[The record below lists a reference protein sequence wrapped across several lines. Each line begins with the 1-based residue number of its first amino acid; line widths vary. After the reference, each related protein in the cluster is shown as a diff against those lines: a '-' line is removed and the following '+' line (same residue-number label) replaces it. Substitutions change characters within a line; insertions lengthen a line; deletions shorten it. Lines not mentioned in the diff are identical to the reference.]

1 MSVSKAFNNH
11 FMEFLEDVMVVLPGN
26 KNIKT
31 AKYYV
36 TNLNRLNPTLVI
48 KAWHLYCVVPYS
60 EQIENGDFSFFINK
74 DYKSDVGHR
83 AEYNSG
89 QVLDAIEEI
98 RIAASALS
106 DENQQKI
113 IKYVQNLSK
122 LAIMYNKN
130 K

>member
-1 MSVSKAFNNH
+1 MLH
-11 FMEFLEDVMVVLPGN
+11 
-26 KNIKT
+26 
-31 AKYYV
+31 
-36 TNLNRLNPTLVI
+36 RLNPTLVI
-48 KAWHLYCVVPYS
+48 KAWHLYCVLPYL

-74 DYKSDVGHR
+74 DYKSDVGQS

-98 RIAASALS
+98 RVAASALN